1 MTVLNLCHSEE
12 ARRADVGIRF
22 LPRGGRGFGTPG
34 RRALRE
40 VRGGPMY
47 LGHGFRP
54 YGHSIGGTQQRAAR
68 EPGASLSRDAQLGQ
82 DGFLVGAHE
91 GFLGALVQVVI
102 A

>member
-1 MTVLNLCHSEE
+1 M
-12 ARRADVGIRF
+12 GIRF
-22 LPRGGRGFGTPG
+22 LPRGGRGSGTPRSSCPTG
-34 RRALRE
+34 

-54 YGHSIGGTQQRAAR
+54 YGRGIGGTQQRAGR
-68 EPGASLSRDAQLGQ
+68 EPGGSLPRDTELGQ